1 MNKRTR
7 YAARS
12 LALVSAL
19 TMCLAA
25 AAMAT
30 AAPKDCKDL
39 PPNHPNYCDTEPPV
53 TTTEPPS
60 IPSCATVTNLTGAG
74 AGMTCLWTPDRGS
87 GETPSTGLV
96 TVETTSG
103 ELSGLV
109 IWVRDSAPGDIC
121 VLEQLHKP
129 GTGTFVAS
137 FPLATGSESYWDE
150 PVHWCSRFDPIFG
163 ERDDL
168 NGEPL
173 HLGVSFDTRANR
185 VADVVVTLEPGQ
197 DPAASG

>member
-1 MNKRTR
+1 MKR
-7 YAARS
+7 AAIPLFATLLL
-12 LALVSAL
+12 LAVLVS
-19 TMCLAA
+19 TAA
-25 AAMAT
+25 AAPDCSPNS
-30 AAPKDCKDL
+30 PK
-39 PPNHPNYCDTEPPV
+39 CDTEPPV

-60 IPSCATVTNLTGAG
+60 IPSCATVTNLEGAG

-87 GETPSTGLV
+87 GETPTSGRV

-103 ELSGLV
+103 ELSRLV

-137 FPLATGSESYWDE
+137 FRLVTGDPDELVSYWDE
-150 PVHWCSRFDPIFG
+150 PVHWCSHFDPIFG
-163 ERDDL
+163 ERDDP

-185 VADVVVTLEPGQ
+185 VATVVVTLEPGQ